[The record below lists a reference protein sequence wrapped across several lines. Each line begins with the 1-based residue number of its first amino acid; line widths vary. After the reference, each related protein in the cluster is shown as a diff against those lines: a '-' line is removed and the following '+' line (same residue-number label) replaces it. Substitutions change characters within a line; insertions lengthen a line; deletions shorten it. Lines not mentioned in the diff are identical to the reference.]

1 MVLLQGTIAPATP
14 ESGQGG
20 NPCQG
25 DLDSLAVFRKMASG
39 TSFGSGRMS
48 QGQEK
53 RQRVWEKICPSSRT
67 ERRTTCHLSEYCQTV
82 QIALTWNSSMSR
94 RSGQSGSIQ
103 KDGKWYVVRF
113 WKDVAGTGET
123 AASVGENLPEFRPR
137 QTLSLRT
144 GTQGQGVH
152 RGQRS
157 GYRGVFQQCGE
168 TDKPQRC
175 HLPRAGRDL
184 ARKHAQ

>member
-53 RQRVWEKICPSSRT
+53 RQRVWEKICPSPGPGKLSAAGR
-67 ERRTTCHLSEYCQTV
+67 ERKAKALIAASGVDSEEY
-82 QIALTWNSSMSR
+82 LN
-94 RSGQSGSIQ
+94 
-103 KDGKWYVVRF
+103 YVVKQTNHGGVTFR
-113 WKDVAGTGET
+113 GEGET
-123 AASVGENLPEFRPR
+123 RLESMR
-137 QTLSLRT
+137 
-144 GTQGQGVH
+144 
-152 RGQRS
+152 
-157 GYRGVFQQCGE
+157 
-168 TDKPQRC
+168 
-175 HLPRAGRDL
+175 
-184 ARKHAQ
+184 